1 MSTRFNNSSFL
12 MKVLFL
18 VPCIFVLF
26 ILLGCDTFL
35 GEHVWLNAPV
45 ETDNVHDGL
54 ITVRASKI
62 KNSSGGALSYLGT
75 YSTLAK
81 ANERPQ
87 LRVALNYDFSMGMH
101 EVTCAEFKSVM
112 GTTFDARC
120 KNEDSDML
128 PVTMVTYYDV
138 MLYANE
144 RSKREGY
151 DTVYTY
157 TSTTFDAVGNCIAME
172 GLSFNPEVEGYR
184 MPTEAEWIMVAERHW
199 NPSVEWNAANSDFE
213 PKKVCSYARMHGD
226 FCDMA
231 GNVKEWVLD
240 WLGYFKDTTI
250 TNYVGAPDGSV
261 VGERV
266 IKGGSYRNDPSAIKL
281 YGRGDVYIVTSATK
295 SDYLGFRLAFGKIP
309 NAVWM
314 GRDGHARDS
323 RIIPMAGATT
333 VKNNLGTY
341 RAKLAFR
348 NDITGNIAYIDYVN
362 GTLSVTELADT
373 IDSYHPD
380 ISPDGRFVAFSTGTE
395 GTSGKS
401 EVYIRP
407 ITGSRTQPLKLK
419 VSGNAAIPRWR
430 ILENGDTAIV
440 YVSDA
445 GNNKDESAFKAKSTW
460 QVTYAKGRF
469 GTPKKLF
476 DGAYHGGISE
486 DYSLAV
492 TGARLLRARIAKGGS
507 LANGRD
513 TVWYNGEQACNVSL
527 ANDGSKRVS
536 FLDFGGKTG
545 KEFVGKSYGTH
556 ERLLITDSTGRLIK
570 AIASPEGYSFDH
582 AEWALNYKGAHADD
596 GYIVATLANANGAH
610 TKIVLVNVA
619 DGSIVNL
626 VEGDELWH
634 PSIWQQ
640 KIYVP
645 ESSELD
651 PDSAGAYLYPSDKWE
666 SVIMRFKMELLW
678 RYRDSANVAVFGSSR
693 PMFGVSP
700 AQFDKKFFAVN
711 FGQTPNSIY
720 MTRDYL
726 NHYVFNHMKKLKY
739 IVVSLDIDFWHKID
753 GPDGDNMFYTTFG
766 NYPGYV
772 YDANHDYWKDGYP
785 EGLLEY
791 TESSVGSS
799 DETHYMKDRGRY
811 LNASCNSWKDEPEI
825 EQDSNYV
832 DEHWNLIDDSMDALL
847 TIIEESAKRN
857 IRVVGVIFPQSPAY
871 AKSGSFGR
879 YGLRRTSA
887 KKLIAELDGL
897 KKKYP
902 NFVLM
907 DENKMGEHDYID
919 AMAIDEDH
927 LCYAGATLLTSRLN
941 KLLLSWEE
949 ENEM

>member
-1 MSTRFNNSSFL
+1 MYFTLSA

-18 VPCIFVLF
+18 VPFIFVLSS
-26 ILLGCDTFL
+26 CDTFF
-35 GEHVWLNAPV
+35 GEHVWLNAPT
-45 ETDNVHDGL
+45 ETDDVHEGM
-54 ITVRASKI
+54 IVVKASKL

-75 YSTLAK
+75 YSTAAK
-81 ANERPQ
+81 PNERPQ
-87 LRVALNYDFSMGMH
+87 LRVALNYDFSIGKH
-101 EVTCAEFKSVM
+101 EVTCEEFQSVM
-112 GTTFDARC
+112 GTTFDSRC
-120 KNEDSDML
+120 KQEDSDLL

-144 RSKREGY
+144 RSKREGF

-157 TSTTFDAVGNCIAME
+157 SSKTFDAVGNCIAME
-172 GLSFNPEVEGYR
+172 GLSFNPEIEGYR
-184 MPTEAEWIMVAERHW
+184 MPTEAEWVLVADRHW
-199 NPSVEWNAANSDFE
+199 NPSVEWNASNSDFE

-231 GNVKEWVLD
+231 GNVKEWVAD
-240 WLGYFKDTTI
+240 WLGYFKDTLI
-250 TNYVGAPDGSV
+250 TNYVGAPDGSA

-281 YGRGDVYIVTSATK
+281 YNRGDVYIVTTATK

-309 NAVWM
+309 NPVWM
-314 GRDGHARDS
+314 GRDGKARES

-333 VKNNLGTY
+333 VKNKLDTY
-341 RAKLAFR
+341 RTKLAFR

-362 GTLSVTELADT
+362 GTLSVTELSDT
-373 IDSYHPD
+373 LESYHPD
-380 ISPDGRFVAFSTGTE
+380 ISPDGRFVAFSTGME
-395 GTSGKS
+395 GVSGKS
-401 EVYIRP
+401 DVYIRP
-407 ITGSRTQPLKLK
+407 ITGSNTKPLKVK
-419 VSGNAAIPRWR
+419 AKGNAAIPRWR
-430 ILENGDTAIV
+430 VLENGDTAIV

-445 GNNKDESAFKAKSTW
+445 GNNKNNSTFKSTSTW
-460 QVTYAKGRF
+460 QVTYASGRF
-469 GTPKKLF
+469 STPVKLF
-476 DGAYHGGISE
+476 DGAYHGGVSE
-486 DYSLAV
+486 DNKLAV
-492 TGARLLRARIAKGGS
+492 TGARLLRARVAKRGGT

-527 ANDGSKRVS
+527 ANDGTKRVA
-536 FLDFGGKTG
+536 FLDFGGNTG
-545 KEFVGKSYGTH
+545 AEFVGESYATH
-556 ERLLITDSTGRLIK
+556 ERLLIADSTGRLIK
-570 AIASPEGYSFDH
+570 AIAAPTGYSFDH
-582 AEWALNYKGAHADD
+582 TEWVLNYKSSDSD
-596 GYIVATLANANGAH
+596 GGFIVATLTNANGAH

-619 DGSIVNL
+619 DGSILDL

-634 PSIWQQ
+634 PSIWRK

-645 ESSELD
+645 ETSKLD
-651 PDSAGAYLYPSDKWE
+651 PDSAGHYLYPSDKWE

-678 RYRDSANVAVFGSSR
+678 RYRDSANVAAFGSSR

-700 AQFDKKFFAVN
+700 AQFDKQFFVVN

-726 NHYVFNHMKKLKY
+726 NSYVFNHMKKLKY

-753 GPDGDNMFYTTFG
+753 GPDGDNLFYTTFG

-772 YDANHDYWKDGYP
+772 YDANHDFWKDGYP
-785 EGLLEY
+785 EGMLEY
-791 TESSVGSS
+791 TENSVGSS
-799 DETHYMKDRGRY
+799 DESYYMKDRGRY
-811 LNASCNSWKDEPEI
+811 LNAVCGSWREEPEI

-847 TIIEESAKRN
+847 TIIQEAAKRD

-871 AKSGSFGR
+871 AKTGAFGR
-879 YGLRRTSA
+879 YGLRRSSA
-887 KKLIAELDGL
+887 KKLIAELEGL

-907 DENKMGEHDYID
+907 DENKMGEHDYTD

-927 LCYAGATLLTSRLN
+927 LCYAGSIQMSKRLN
-941 KLLLSWEE
+941 KLLLSLEA
-949 ENEM
+949 ENEK